1 MSDRYPVAAPPAF
14 GALVRAWVESAQTHE
29 RDFKIEARSIRVAL
43 DALHDFV
50 LAEDSNKAAVQGY
63 ERRRAAH
70 YGRQE
75 AESSLSPGVVGINF
89 CSAHSKFLF
98 LRTRETFPTIWFLF
112 SSTDSMRG
120 HRGRADGKLQSFNLI
135 YLATEHLWNAGQ
147 RSWQHDIVAKIE
159 PTRGGVFARTNAVRV
174 DSRHQKNARNAGF
187 RGDK

>member
-1 MSDRYPVAAPPAF
+1 MSPSHCLLPSACISFDLSPRASLMSARACGVRSVSGGRAASF

-120 HRGRADGKLQSFNLI
+120 HRGRADGKLQSFNLV
-135 YLATEHLWNAGQ
+135 YLATE
-147 RSWQHDIVAKIE
+147 
-159 PTRGGVFARTNAVRV
+159 
-174 DSRHQKNARNAGF
+174 
-187 RGDK
+187 